1 MYIMG
6 IQRCL
11 WAASF
16 AAVSAAGA
24 VLPAMAEPLTDAN
37 YFPRGFPT
45 TYPNAI
51 NRVLDMDSSTNIPN
65 PWIQNDFRDLEI
77 ERQFNAFRT
86 TNRDML
92 DLQTLGKPTVRTR
105 DLPSAYTSSLLT
117 EGWSNVT
124 PVEVPVPNTVVPSMS
139 DTAPA
144 TNTNVAPRS
153 VPALW

>member
-1 MYIMG
+1 MG

-16 AAVSAAGA
+16 AVVSATGA
-24 VLPAMAEPLTDAN
+24 ILPAVAEPLTNAS
-37 YFPRGFPT
+37 YFPRGFPA

-51 NRVLDMDSSTNIPN
+51 NQVLDMDSSTNLPN

-86 TNRDML
+86 VNRDML

-117 EGWSNVT
+117 EGWSNVA
-124 PVEVPVPNTVVPSMS
+124 PVEVPVPNTVVPSVQS
-139 DTAPA
+139 SETAPA
-144 TNTNVAPRS
+144 TNTQVAPRS

>member
-1 MYIMG
+1 MSM
-6 IQRCL
+6 QRCL
-11 WAASF
+11 WTASF
-16 AAVSAAGA
+16 AVVSATVA
-24 VLPAMAEPLTDAN
+24 VFPTTAEPLTDAN
-37 YFPRGFPT
+37 HFPRGFPA

-65 PWIQNDFRDLEI
+65 PWMQYDFRDVEI

-86 TNRDML
+86 VNRDML

-117 EGWSNVT
+117 EGWTNVA
-124 PVEVPVPNTVVPSMS
+124 PVEVPVPANVVPSVQTE
-139 DTAPA
+139 TAPA
-144 TNTNVAPRS
+144 NNNQVAPRS